1 MAKGAARCHGPVPTG
16 KSAERKLLDSAV
28 IWDFWRV
35 DMPRNFPGLVVVP
48 FPTLAISNTIPAEVC
63 HFLPYDY
70 IISGFDTKGLVW
82 EIWGQIPSCYIL
94 GMRSQTDYLT
104 LWSLFFSSENKSR
117 VIKCGASRFV
127 IVHRQSSSHSSI
139 FKYAIDYVLDVENTD
154 RIKHSPL
161 KNSRS
166 VGETPRHSGTC
177 QQGSLCWQG

>member
-1 MAKGAARCHGPVPTG
+1 
-16 KSAERKLLDSAV
+16 
-28 IWDFWRV
+28 
-35 DMPRNFPGLVVVP
+35 MPRNFPGWWWSLFQPLRYFKYNSCRRVS
-48 FPTLAISNTIPAEVC
+48 FSAL
-63 HFLPYDY
+63 HY

-104 LWSLFFSSENKSR
+104 LWSLFSHLKNKSR
-117 VIKCGASRFV
+117 VIKCEASRFV

-177 QQGSLCWQG
+177 QQGSLC